1 MIRHYL
7 PKNTEELIRWYERY
21 VAPLSLVA
29 GFVIDNVL
37 FRSID
42 LWTTVFAVAL
52 YLACAIGGM
61 FALNFVET
69 GRAQNTLILRVAP
82 FFPVIVQFS
91 FGGMFSGFFVLYSE
105 SATLV
110 VSWISVAILALFL
123 IGNDRFRLRYRL
135 FSFQV
140 GVLFV
145 AILGFLSFLVPLV
158 FKQIGPI
165 VFLASSVGGT
175 VLIALYILLMYR
187 VMPELIQANLKK
199 LLRSIGAIFLIFN
212 VLYFTNAI
220 PPLPLALKEAGVY
233 HNVERIGDEY
243 HILYEPAPWYRQ
255 YLPLGKIFHRAPG
268 EPLYAF
274 SAVFAPSGL
283 STTLTHEWQNYDAE
297 TEDWN
302 TVATVEFPV
311 VGGRDGGYRGF
322 SITTNPRSGKWRVN
336 VLTPY
341 GQLVGRISFTV
352 IEVAAPVELQEKT
365 L

>member
-1 MIRHYL
+1 MIRRYL
-7 PKNTEELIRWYERY
+7 PKSTEELIRWYERY
-21 VAPLSLVA
+21 IAPFSLLV
-29 GFVIDNVL
+29 GFIADNVL
-37 FRSID
+37 FRAID
-42 LWTTVFAVAL
+42 LFAMTLAITL
-52 YLACAIGGM
+52 YLACAVVGI
-61 FALNFVET
+61 FVLNLVET
-69 GRAQNTLILRVAP
+69 GRVQNSLVLRASP
-82 FFPVIVQFS
+82 FFPVVVQFA
-91 FGGMFSGFFVLYSE
+91 FGGIFSGFFVLYSE

-123 IGNDRFRLRYRL
+123 VGNDRFRLRYRL

-158 FKQIGPI
+158 FKQIGPGI
-165 VFLASSVGGT
+165 FLASSIGGT
-175 VLIALYILLMYR
+175 VLIALYILLVHR
-187 VMPELIQANLKK
+187 VMPELIQANFKK
-199 LLRSIGAIFLIFN
+199 LLRSVGAIFLIFN

-233 HNVERIGDEY
+233 HNVERVGDEY

-302 TVATVEFPV
+302 SVGTVEFPV